1 MNNIK
6 KIANEIIS
14 RIVSDLNETISI
26 DLTSW
31 KLDMTQHG
39 DERSLTREISEREII
54 SLVKDGLPLIIQD
67 FVNGEIKD
75 NAYVLITKGM
85 LNVVGTIMLNQKQGD
100 IFRVI
105 TVHKK
110 DKFIPKPGTI
120 QYII

>member
-1 MNNIK
+1 MENIK
-6 KIANEIIS
+6 KIASEIIS

-75 NAYVLITKGM
+75 NAYVLITKGI
-85 LNVVGTIMLNQKQGD
+85 LNVVGTIMLNQRQGD

-110 DKFIPKPGTI
+110 EKFIPKPGTI